1 MINLDQ
7 LNWSTYIIL
16 ITKLIEMK
24 YYNYLNLLANRLNC
38 LKNTILIFV
47 WELEYYYLSLYL
59 IKLILLIFIISKF
72 IYNRY

>member
-59 IKLILLIFIISKF
+59 IKIILLIIIISKF